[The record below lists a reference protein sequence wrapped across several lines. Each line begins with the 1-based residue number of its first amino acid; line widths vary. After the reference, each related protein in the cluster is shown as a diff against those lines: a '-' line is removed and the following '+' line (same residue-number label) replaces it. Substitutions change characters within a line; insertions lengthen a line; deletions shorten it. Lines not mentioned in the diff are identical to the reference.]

1 MFWSLGSFG
10 DFPKEAG
17 ESWQMQSRVL
27 WDLESYR
34 EDMTPRNPLVVRKS
48 LEGSSTLGR
57 LNLEGLLL
65 FVYSNFIL

>member
-17 ESWQMQSRVL
+17 ESWQMQSSVL

-34 EDMTPRNPLVVRKS
+34 EDMTPRNPLVVHKS
-48 LEGSSTLGR
+48 LEGSSTLSR

-65 FVYSNFIL
+65 FVYSNFIF